1 MRSIATRALI
11 PAAVV
16 ATALALLGAAA
27 QPPAHPAT
35 QAGYPCVSRPSD
47 VREIGFSIRG
57 TVGELL
63 VAPGQSVTA
72 GQMLVRLDD
81 SVQKAIVEYAA
92 LQANDESN
100 LKLANSELEYRS
112 KELELIESARINQ
125 ATGSDA
131 QVREARYRHEQAKI
145 TLEAAK
151 TQSKL
156 RATEL
161 AREQAQLAQ
170 MSIVSPFAG
179 SVLDVRKRP
188 GETVDEGSPVL
199 TLVSVDPLWLD
210 ASIPIK
216 ESAGVTVGAPASVVF
231 EDWENKAPFKGKVIY
246 KSPAGN
252 AGARQVQIRVEIPNS
267 GLIPSGM
274 HGRLTLE

>member
-1 MRSIATRALI
+1 MRSHATRSIAS
-11 PAAVV
+11 AAVI
-16 ATALALLGAAA
+16 AMAIALLGAAT
-27 QPPAHPAT
+27 QPAST
-35 QAGYPCVSRPSD
+35 STGYPCVSRPSD

-63 VAPGQSVTA
+63 IAPGQPVTA

-81 SVQKAIVEYAA
+81 SVQKAIVEYAS
-92 LQANDESN
+92 LQASDDSN
-100 LKLANSELEYRS
+100 LKLAQSELEYRA
-112 KELELIESARINQ
+112 KEFELIESTRINQ

-131 QVREARYRHEQAKI
+131 QVREARYRNEQAKI

-151 TQSKL
+151 TQAKL

-170 MSIVSPFAG
+170 MSIVSPLAG

-199 TLVSVDPLWLD
+199 TIVSVDPLWLD

-216 ESAGVTVGAPASVVF
+216 ESAGVTVGGPASVIF
-231 EDWENKAPFKGKVIY
+231 EDWENKTPFKGKVIY

-252 AGARQVQIRVEIPNS
+252 AGARQVQIRVEISNPD
-267 GLIPSGM
+267 LIPSGM
-274 HGRLTLE
+274 HGRVSLD

>member
-1 MRSIATRALI
+1 MRSIATRALVPI
-11 PAAVV
+11 AIAAS
-16 ATALALLGAAA
+16 ALALVGAA
-27 QPPAHPAT
+27 QPSAQPGT

-63 VAPGQSVTA
+63 VTPGQSVTA
-72 GQMLVRLDD
+72 GQLLVRLDD
-81 SVQKAIVEYAA
+81 SVQKAIVEYAS
-92 LQANDESN
+92 LQANDDSN
-100 LKLANSELEYRS
+100 LKLAQSELEYRA
-112 KELELIESARINQ
+112 KEFELIESTRINQ

-151 TQSKL
+151 TQTKL

-161 AREQAQLAQ
+161 AREKAQLAQ
-170 MSIVSPFAG
+170 MSILSPFAG

-199 TLVSVDPLWLD
+199 TIVSVDPLWLD

-216 ESAGVTVGAPASVVF
+216 DSASVVVGAPASVVF
-231 EDWENKAPFKGKVIY
+231 EDWENKSPFKGKVIY

-252 AGARQVQIRVEIPNS
+252 AGARQVQIRVEIPNP

-274 HGRLTLE
+274 HGRLILD